1 MASVRKHARRKVA
14 LANYPKSEKSR
25 KGKRSKDEW
34 QAEQGRLELLIQKG

>member
-14 LANYPKSEKSR
+14 LANYPPTEKSR

-34 QAEQGRLELLIQKG
+34 QAERDRLELVIQKG